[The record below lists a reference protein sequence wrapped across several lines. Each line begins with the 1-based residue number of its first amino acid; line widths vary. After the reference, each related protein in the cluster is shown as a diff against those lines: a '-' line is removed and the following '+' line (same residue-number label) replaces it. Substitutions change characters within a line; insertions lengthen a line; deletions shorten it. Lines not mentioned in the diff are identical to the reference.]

1 MKLIIDENPDSP
13 RYGIMF
19 DRMLR
24 MSEVDNYIDWCVEIM
39 DTEPFAFPVIDGC
52 DVFLFETP
60 EYATMFFMR
69 WR

>member
-24 MSEVDNYIDWCVEIM
+24 FSEFDNYIKWCM
-39 DTEPFAFPVIDGC
+39 NNMSTEPIAYPVINGC
-52 DVFLFETP
+52 DIFLFETP
-60 EYATMFFMR
+60 EYATMFYMR